1 MTASDGMRLSCRRLN
16 EAPAAVV
23 WYPAQFSEAAT
34 FIRPT
39 SAKASV
45 SRRSFKESAKV
56 RKGSPAFIPA
66 ASYGVFGGG
75 E

>member
-1 MTASDGMRLSCRRLN
+1 MRL
-16 EAPAAVV
+16 PAAVA

-56 RKGSPAFIPA
+56 RRVLPPSSPQQATEYLAEENKG
-66 ASYGVFGGG
+66 
-75 E
+75 